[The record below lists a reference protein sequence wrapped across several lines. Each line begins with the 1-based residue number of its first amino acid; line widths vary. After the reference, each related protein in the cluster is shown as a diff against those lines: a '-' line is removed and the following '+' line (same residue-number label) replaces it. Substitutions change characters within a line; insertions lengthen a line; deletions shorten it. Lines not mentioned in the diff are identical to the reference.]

1 MTSAG
6 AFRMA
11 EGGIGVAIEMEDLGL
26 ITSDITG
33 HASELATG
41 ASSLDADS

>member
-6 AFRMA
+6 AFPMA
-11 EGGIGVAIEMEDLGL
+11 EGGIGVAIEMEDLRL

-33 HASELATG
+33 HARELATRT
-41 ASSLDADS
+41 SSLDADT